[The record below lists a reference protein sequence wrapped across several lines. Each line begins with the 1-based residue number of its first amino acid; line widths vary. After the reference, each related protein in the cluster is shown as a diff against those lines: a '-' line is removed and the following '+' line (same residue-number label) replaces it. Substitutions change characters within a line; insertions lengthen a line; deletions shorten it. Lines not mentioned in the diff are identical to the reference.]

1 MLLQFEPGLVI
12 WAIVTFF
19 VLLLALYFTAWPKLL
34 SFLENRENYIRSS
47 LEDAEKARQAAER
60 ITAEY
65 KDMILQAKK
74 ESVDILKQTRA
85 QADKVRE
92 ELLAKA
98 REDAKR
104 ILDKTIR
111 EFELER
117 DKAII
122 ELKNRAVNL
131 SVAIAGK
138 IIMSSLTSEQQTDLA
153 MQALKEMDSTQ

>member
-65 KDMILQAKK
+65 KDMISLAKK
-74 ESVDILKQTRA
+74 ESIDILKQTRA